1 MSSLYA
7 EMGSRHPV
15 EHHVKLPL
23 PVHLVG
29 VTGDLE
35 AVDRECTNGLV
46 VQVEAEVR
54 AAQQLCLVSIVLI
67 HLECHVEEVQANV
80 CHFGNGAHAQ

>member
-1 MSSLYA
+1 M
-7 EMGSRHPV
+7 
-15 EHHVKLPL
+15 
-23 PVHLVG
+23 HLVG
-29 VTGDLE
+29 VTWDLE

-54 AAQQLCLVSIVLI
+54 AAQQLCLMSIVLI
-67 HLECHVEEVQANV
+67 HLECHVEEVHTNV